1 MLSFKIRKKQ
11 SLYSTSL
18 PNTYL
23 TVGLQTYTSKKVFTI
38 KFLCA
43 ITMVVMEMMV
53 VVVVSV
59 MMRM

>member
-11 SLYSTSL
+11 SLYSTPL

-23 TVGLQTYTSKKVFTI
+23 TVGLQTYTSKKVFTS
-38 KFLCA
+38 KFLWA
-43 ITMVVMEMMV
+43 ITMVVVEMM